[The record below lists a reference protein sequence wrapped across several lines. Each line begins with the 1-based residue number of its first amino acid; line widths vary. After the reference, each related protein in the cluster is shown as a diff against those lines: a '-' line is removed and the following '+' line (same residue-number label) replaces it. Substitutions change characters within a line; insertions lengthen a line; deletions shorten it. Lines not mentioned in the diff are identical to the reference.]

1 MQYLPKSIM
10 HLLKDCEYIEFQPNL
25 NDLKVY
31 SNFLVLVWMLEW
43 IGTLIP
49 KLDFLSWI
57 LTWRLCVIVLLLQPY
72 DIYCHI
78 AIKMDC
84 IFCV

>member
-1 MQYLPKSIM
+1 M

-49 KLDFLSWI
+49 KLDFLS
-57 LTWRLCVIVLLLQPY
+57 
-72 DIYCHI
+72 
-78 AIKMDC
+78 
-84 IFCV
+84 